1 MREVKQRRSDDI
13 ILRVTNNGLAMRDC
27 NEHGTKGSTMLD
39 QSILDDIIKRVVEVA
54 QPEKIIL
61 FGSAARGDMNRH
73 SDVDLLIIKEGAD
86 ALELMGE
93 IYMNLDGVGAAVDA
107 VVVTPDDV
115 ERYKDSHAV
124 IIKPALQEGRVVYEG
139 T

>member
-1 MREVKQRRSDDI
+1 M
-13 ILRVTNNGLAMRDC
+13 
-27 NEHGTKGSTMLD
+27 NEGMLD
-39 QSILDDIIKRVVEVA
+39 PQILNEIIRRIVEVA
-54 QPEKIIL
+54 KPEKIIL
-61 FGSAARGDMNRH
+61 FGSAVRGEMNRH

-86 ALELMGE
+86 VLELMGE
-93 IYMNLDGVGAAVDA
+93 IYMNLDGAGAAVDA

-124 IIKPALQEGRVVYEG
+124 IVKPALQEGRVVYEG